1 MLVVDGLVKRYPK
14 RDVNAVDGISFEV
27 PRGEIF
33 GLLGPNGAGKSTTIG
48 VMTTRVVPTAGRVLV
63 ADVDVAHD
71 PVSAKRR
78 FGVVPQRN
86 NLDRALTARQNLI
99 FHAAYFG
106 FTKRRRDRV
115 ADALLEEWGLGDRA
129 NDKTEK
135 FSGGMAQRLMI
146 ARAMMH
152 EPELL
157 FLDEPATGL
166 DPQSR
171 LFVHERVRELHAR
184 GVTIVLTTH
193 DMHEAEKLCQRVAI
207 VDHGKVLALDTPD
220 ALRGLV
226 PSASALELTIER
238 RGGLDG
244 IGAAL
249 EELPDVERF
258 DRIADPERNGHAPLV
273 LRVYSRRGTELIP
286 AALRAVTSRGGEI
299 GDLRVTKATLEDVFI
314 HFTGRAMR

>member
-33 GLLGPNGAGKSTTIG
+33 GLLGPNGAGKTTTIG

-63 ADVDVAHD
+63 GGVDVVRD
-71 PVSAKRR
+71 PVAAKRR

-106 FTKRRRDRV
+106 YRKRHRGRA
-115 ADALLEEWGLGDRA
+115 ADALLDDFGLADRA

-146 ARAMMH
+146 ARALMH

-171 LFVHERVRELHAR
+171 LFVHERIEELHRR

-193 DMHEAEKLCQRVAI
+193 DMNEAEKLCERVAI
-207 VDHGKVLALDTPD
+207 VDRGRVLALDAPD
-220 ALRGLV
+220 ALRRLV
-226 PSASALELTIER
+226 PTTSALELAIQR
-238 RGGLDG
+238 PNGVVRAL
-244 IGAAL
+244 AA
-249 EELPDVERF
+249 LPDVERV
-258 DRIADPERNGHAPLV
+258 DSIESEDAPLV
-273 LRVYSRRGTELIP
+273 VRVYSRRSTALIP
-286 AALRAVTSRGGEI
+286 AAVGAVRAHGGDVS
-299 GDLRVTKATLEDVFI
+299 DLRVTKATLEDVFI
-314 HFTGRAMR
+314 HLTGRAMR